1 MRDETKKVIEQ
12 TKRWLEQ
19 ERVWDDALYAS
30 NLSSRGESAAHAS
43 ERRGDL
49 GPVKITSQI
58 AASAPSKEVKV
69 GPPRNDPERA
79 AALKAL
85 YEKYKDCTRCPLG
98 HTRIKFVFG
107 VGPADAEAMFI
118 GEGPGYE
125 EDRRGEPF
133 VGKAGQLLDKML
145 AAIQM
150 SRQTNAFIAN
160 IVKCHPM
167 ANPQTPEARGNDR
180 APNPEEV
187 ETCSPILL
195 RQIAVLQPRIIVT
208 LGSPSTKMILRTKEG
223 ITGLRGKFFP
233 FPADAFYP
241 ESQPSAMD
249 MFELNPGAGDADS
262 LPPVV
267 DPATRE
273 ALRRIQVLPT
283 YHPAALLRN
292 PNLKPESWADLKLL
306 RDALTQRP

>member
-12 TKRWLEQ
+12 TKRWIEQ
-19 ERVWDDALYAS
+19 ERAWDDTLYAT
-30 NLSSRGESAAHAS
+30 SSPSSPAVPGRG
-43 ERRGDL
+43 
-49 GPVKITSQI
+49 TMSQ
-58 AASAPSKEVKV
+58 SHD
-69 GPPRNDPERA
+69 GPPTKALGGDDTKTVHSSPVPQPSSLKK
-79 AALKAL
+79 AALSAL
-85 YEKYKDCTRCPLG
+85 YERYKDCTRCPLG

-107 VGPADAEAMFI
+107 VGPAHAEVMFI

-145 AAIQM
+145 LAIHM
-150 SRQTNAFIAN
+150 SRQTNAYIAN

-180 APNPEEV
+180 APNPDEV
-187 ETCSPILL
+187 ETCAPILL
-195 RQIAVLQPRIIVT
+195 RQIAVIQPRIIVT
-208 LGSPSTKMILRTKEG
+208 LGSPSTKMILRTKDG
-223 ITGLRGKFFP
+223 ITGLRGKLFP

-249 MFELNPGAGDADS
+249 MFEQNPGVKEADS

-267 DPATRE
+267 DPPTRE

-292 PNLKPESWADLKLL
+292 PNLKPESWEDLKLL
-306 RDALTQRP
+306 RSTLKTPS